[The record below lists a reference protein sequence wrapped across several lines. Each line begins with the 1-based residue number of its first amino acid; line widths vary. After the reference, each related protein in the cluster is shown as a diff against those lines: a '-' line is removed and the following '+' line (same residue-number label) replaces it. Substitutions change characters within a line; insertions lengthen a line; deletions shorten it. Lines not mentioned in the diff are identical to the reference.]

1 MTSKDDLEV
10 FFKKVK
16 KVASNFQVLERRR
29 LMGEVIN
36 AAKQEERD
44 NMSKVAKTL
53 QTLYRHNCY
62 LFLRE
67 MHKYDNIYSIAGAL
81 GMSQVEA
88 STIVKSLVD
97 AGLIVSV
104 RSSENARERTCVP
117 TDKLMR
123 YAEVIKRFSEKE
135 KNSE

>member
-16 KVASNFQVLERRR
+16 KVASNFQVLERKR

-44 NMSKVAKTL
+44 NISKIAKTL

-67 MHKYDNIYSIAGAL
+67 MHKYDNIYSIADAL